1 MKHQLSL
8 FKYLGAKR
16 VAALMLAAAI
26 AGNTIAPAAY
36 AADSAASQAALLETI
51 QQQISESAP
60 AESEAPA
67 ESTPAESTPAESTPA
82 ESTPA
87 DSTPADSTPAD
98 STPADSTP
106 AESAPAE
113 SAPAESAPAESTP
126 AESAPA
132 ESTPAESAPAES
144 APAESAPA
152 ESAPAESTPAE
163 SAPAESAPA
172 EGAPATLSSEEM
184 VASDFK
190 YTVDEDGNAQITDY
204 YGKAFVVTVPSSI
217 GGHTVTS
224 IGLSAFSYCSN
235 LTQIILPDSITSISG
250 RAFWGCTG
258 LTQLILPD
266 SVTSIG
272 NWAFY
277 GCTSLT
283 EINIPKNLTSASSA
297 FAGSSITT
305 FHFPEGFQAI
315 PAYMFSGCK
324 SLTQLTLPDSI
335 TSIGERA
342 FESCTGLTQLILP
355 DSVTSIGNWAFS
367 GCTSLT
373 EINIPKNLTEAS
385 YAFRDSSITTFH
397 FPEGFQAIPD
407 GMFSGCHYLTQLTLP
422 DSITCIGSSAFS
434 GCTSLT
440 EINIPKNLTEAW
452 SAFSN
457 SSITTF
463 HFSEGF
469 QAIPDGMFSG
479 CHYLNQL
486 TLPDSVT
493 SIGQYAFS
501 GCTGLTEINIPK
513 NLTEASYAFRDSS
526 ITTFHFPEGFQAIP
540 GGMFAGCKSLTQ
552 LTLPDS
558 VTSIGNFAFAG
569 CTGLTEINI
578 PKNLTEASYAF
589 SGSRITTFHFPEGFQ
604 AIPGGMFA
612 GCKTLTQLTLPDSVT
627 SIGQY
632 AFRDCTGLTQLTLPD
647 SVTSIGYAAF
657 EGCTSLEEINIPYGV
672 CSLDFDTF
680 ASCSALKKVVLPG
693 TLQSIDSR
701 AFSGCSNVTIHS
713 STGSYAQQYAK
724 VYNIPFKAVDV
735 AADSI
740 QLNAPSGTLDV
751 FSVRYVSEG
760 INLASWLQV
769 TPSNFNAPVI
779 WTSSNPEVATVLNG
793 YLCPASSGSTTITV
807 QIGDKR
813 VSKTITLNCMET
825 PALTPDSADLLPGQ
839 TVKATHNI
847 PSKYIVSSNWDG
859 IFTAADNQSPGN
871 QSKTM
876 RIVTTGGQVFDLY
889 CSILVGT
896 KATSVDDLESS
907 HPYDRKYVNRPFW
920 VYTMEGADNIDITF
934 DQQTSLYEGDYIA
947 LYNKDG
953 KQVGKYSG
961 TQLAG
966 KTISLKGN
974 TVKIQLVNTGYTTDS
989 AWGFKVTQIA
999 AGNGP
1004 TEITSD
1010 KYEITQTETGSKVL
1024 TGLQPGVKVEEVLQN
1039 LDGQELVVKKADGT
1053 LLEGS
1058 ANIGTGCVISM
1069 GDDAETSITV
1079 VVPGDTTGDGQVN
1092 ARDILD
1098 VRRAI
1103 LGISSLNDVY
1113 LQAATVKSHSES
1125 TPSVQDLLTLRR
1137 YVLGLDSNL
1146 G

>member
-1 MKHQLSL
+1 MKHQLTL

-36 AADSAASQAALLETI
+36 AADSAASQAALLETV

-60 AESEAPA
+60 AESEALV
-67 ESTPAESTPAESTPA
+67 ESVPIESVPIESDT
-82 ESTPA
+82 
-87 DSTPADSTPAD
+87 
-98 STPADSTP
+98 
-106 AESAPAE
+106 
-113 SAPAESAPAESTP
+113 
-126 AESAPA
+126 
-132 ESTPAESAPAES
+132 
-144 APAESAPA
+144 
-152 ESAPAESTPAE
+152 
-163 SAPAESAPA
+163 
-172 EGAPATLSSEEM
+172 PATLSSDEM
-184 VASDFK
+184 ISGDFK
-190 YTVDEDGNAQITDY
+190 YIVDEDGNAQITRYIGD
-204 YGKAFVVTVPSSI
+204 ASILSVPSSI
-217 GGHTVTS
+217 GDHTVTS
-224 IGLSAFSYCSN
+224 IGQSAFS
-235 LTQIILPDSITSISG
+235 
-250 RAFWGCTG
+250 RCTG
-258 LTQLILPD
+258 LTQISLPD
-266 SVTSIG
+266 SINSIDW
-272 NWAFY
+272 WAFDD
-277 GCTSLT
+277 CT
-283 EINIPKNLTSASSA
+283 
-297 FAGSSITT
+297 
-305 FHFPEGFQAI
+305 
-315 PAYMFSGCK
+315 

-335 TSIGERA
+335 TSIGWQA
-342 FESCTGLTQLILP
+342 F
-355 DSVTSIGNWAFS
+355 D

-385 YAFRDSSITTFH
+385 GAFWGNSSITTFH
-397 FPEGFQAIPD
+397 FPEGFQVIPAS
-407 GMFSGCHYLTQLTLP
+407 MFWGCISLTEITLP
-422 DSITCIGSSAFS
+422 DSIAYIGRQAF
-434 GCTSLT
+434 
-440 EINIPKNLTEAW
+440 
-452 SAFSN
+452 
-457 SSITTF
+457 
-463 HFSEGF
+463 
-469 QAIPDGMFSG
+469 
-479 CHYLNQL
+479 
-486 TLPDSVT
+486 DS
-493 SIGQYAFS
+493 
-501 GCTGLTEINIPK
+501 CTGLTKII
-513 NLTEASYAFRDSS
+513 
-526 ITTFHFPEGFQAIP
+526 
-540 GGMFAGCKSLTQ
+540 
-552 LTLPDS
+552 LPDS
-558 VTSIGNFAFAG
+558 LISIDY
-569 CTGLTEINI
+569 L
-578 PKNLTEASYAF
+578 
-589 SGSRITTFHFPEGFQ
+589 
-604 AIPGGMFA
+604 
-612 GCKTLTQLTLPDSVT
+612 
-627 SIGQY
+627 
-632 AFRDCTGLTQLTLPD
+632 AFR
-647 SVTSIGYAAF
+647 
-657 EGCTSLEEINIPYGV
+657 GCTSLEEINIPYGV

-680 ASCSALKKVVLPG
+680 ANCSALKKVVLPG
-693 TLQSIDSR
+693 TLQSISSR
-701 AFSGCSNVTIHS
+701 AFSGCSSVAIHS

-724 VYNIPFKAVDV
+724 VYNIPFKAVDI

-751 FSVRYVSEG
+751 FRVRYADEG

-779 WTSSNPEVATVLNG
+779 WTSSNPEVATVSNG
-793 YLCPASSGSTTITV
+793 YLLPRASGSTTITV

-839 TVKATHNI
+839 TVKATHTI
-847 PSKYIVSSNWDG
+847 PSNCIAFSSWDG
-859 IFTAADNQSPGN
+859 TFTATDNRIPGN

-876 RIVTTGGQVFDLY
+876 RIVTTSGQLFDLH
-889 CSILVGT
+889 CSIWVGT
-896 KATSVDDLESS
+896 KAASVDDLESS
-907 HPYDRKYVNRPFW
+907 HPYNRSSVNRPFW

-966 KTISLKGN
+966 KTISLRGN

-999 AGNGP
+999 GDGP

-1039 LDGQELVVKKADGT
+1039 LNGQELVVKKADGT

-1058 ANIGTGCVISM
+1058 ADIGTGCVISM

-1092 ARDILD
+1092 ARDILA